1 LYMVDHNAVISKS
14 INSNGYIWKLGYL
27 IGLFYKLT
35 SKTKFQIY
43 SYNSNYN
50 YILNDIWF
58 RQDTIVFFF
67 LEIFIVFIKKLS
79 KKLTLRKKL

>member
-1 LYMVDHNAVISKS
+1 MVDHNAVISKS